1 METEK
6 KKRGGAR
13 PGAGR
18 KKMINGRNIKMSFSL
33 SSKAANEL
41 ERQAPLPVQIL
52 KEAQYLVR
60 SAGIEVSGGFVRQN
74 QHRNVHQGAGNGHPL
89 LLATRHLV
97 GTVRHAVCQPH
108 LAQGFLGIP
117 RRQLASEKR
126 LRV

>member
-41 ERQAPLPVQIL
+41 ERQAVENNTTKNDIINIL
-52 KEAQYLVR
+52 LEKIADEAQLTKD
-60 SAGIEVSGGFVRQN
+60 Q
-74 QHRNVHQGAGNGHPL
+74 
-89 LLATRHLV
+89 T
-97 GTVRHAVCQPH
+97 
-108 LAQGFLGIP
+108 
-117 RRQLASEKR
+117 
-126 LRV
+126 